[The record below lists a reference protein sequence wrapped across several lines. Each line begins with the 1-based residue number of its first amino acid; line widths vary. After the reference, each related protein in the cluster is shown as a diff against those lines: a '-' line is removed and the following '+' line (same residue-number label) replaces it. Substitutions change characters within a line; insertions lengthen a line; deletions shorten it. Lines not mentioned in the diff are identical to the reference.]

1 MKEVTSGYLN
11 TSRRAKEESTADER
25 ASTQG
30 KEAHP
35 GVGRGPLL
43 QQRAHLGG
51 ARLLRRRSH
60 LLRVQGQGQRHS
72 TLLLRDAGDPKD
84 RHRRG
89 IRKLD
94 ALACGSESRELRK
107 AEVRLSGPGLY

>member
-30 KEAHP
+30 EEVHP
-35 GVGRGPLL
+35 RVGRRSLL
-43 QQRAHLGG
+43 QQRSHLGG
-51 ARLLRRRSH
+51 ARLLRRRGH

-72 TLLLRDAGDPKD
+72 TLLLRDARDPED

-89 IRKLD
+89 VVRKLD
-94 ALACGSESRELRK
+94 ALGGGSK
-107 AEVRLSGPGLY
+107 